1 MTNTPNTTETRRPA
15 KLSPPTDRDLEIFQ
29 HAQIHGRTHDAI
41 ALDFEIS
48 RRRVG
53 QIVHDVRH
61 WLSLHGTDDPVIYS
75 QIQRQ
80 RLDRALERIYLKDII
95 PASSA
100 IHGLNNA
107 PPTLTTS
114 THINDHCVKKIMRDQ
129 PPVDSRLLK
138 TLLQA
143 VNSLGKLNERQ
154 PLPEL
159 PAQPWKHPKIQECL
173 DDWRG
178 KSKYYDFE
186 PQDFDQFA
194 QELTTTIQ
202 SCLGSPP
209 TPSGTEAE
217 DGLDSEDICPTTP
230 LPPHPDPDPDPDP
243 LPSAPSALPSASLPS
258 LPEAPSRP
266 AHRHRRTTPH
276 PLAHQPLPTT
286 PHPPNPPL
294 PPPPLPSKNPK
305 RETRPLTLSHPHP
318 HTLKLSHPP
327 TLTCSLPPPVPP
339 LPSSPTKPTA
349 AAVAQC
355 VPCIRGSRRRRI
367 GASSAPRGGRGGGT

>member
-29 HAQIHGRTHDAI
+29 HAQIHGRTHCAI
-41 ALDFEIS
+41 SNDFEIS

-95 PASSA
+95 QRA

-114 THINDHCVKKIMRDQ
+114 THINDRCVKKIMRDQ
-129 PPVDSRLLK
+129 PLVDSRLLK

-143 VNSLGKLNERQ
+143 VNSLGKLNERK

-202 SCLGSPP
+202 SCLDCPP

-217 DGLDSEDICPTTP
+217 ECLNPEDICTTDP
-230 LPPHPDPDPDPDP
+230 LPPHPDLDLNPDLDPP
-243 LPSAPSALPSASLPS
+243 PSAPDALPSASLPS
-258 LPEAPSRP
+258 LPEALPV
-266 AHRHRRTTPH
+266 H
-276 PLAHQPLPTT
+276 LAADTELAPFPF
-286 PHPPNPPL
+286 PPNT
-294 PPPPLPSKNPK
+294 SDNS
-305 RETRPLTLSHPHP
+305 TST
-318 HTLKLSHPP
+318 
-327 TLTCSLPPPVPP
+327 
-339 LPSSPTKPTA
+339 
-349 AAVAQC
+349 
-355 VPCIRGSRRRRI
+355 
-367 GASSAPRGGRGGGT
+367 